1 MPTAAKARYPP
12 RMRRIERLINLIA
25 ALLDSPRPMT
35 ADEIREQIAGYQGT
49 SQSAFRRNFE
59 RDKETL
65 RAMGIP
71 LELRTLDPFG
81 VDPDG
86 YTIPKDRYYLPELD
100 VEPDELAALRIAA
113 DAILGSNEIAEAGL
127 MKLAAE
133 SDGLPAAGPR
143 IAWAA
148 DLAAEQPLLAAVYTA
163 VAERETIRFAYRAS
177 GQDEARDRT
186 VEPYSL
192 VHRRGHWYIVGRDID
207 RDAVRAFKVERVAGS
222 ITPTGGT
229 YSVPESFDA
238 AAHLGGEAWEVGPD
252 EPEPATVRFSP
263 GMRWWAEQ
271 NLHGS
276 AQREAPGGG
285 LDVDLPVS
293 NLDALISWVIG
304 FAGEVQ
310 IVTPESA
317 RDQMR
322 AHLRKWAGSRS

>member
-1 MPTAAKARYPP
+1 MPTATQLRDPP

-35 ADEIREQIAGYQGT
+35 AEEIRESIAGYQGT
-49 SQSAFRRNFE
+49 SQTAFRRNFE

-71 LELRTLDPFG
+71 LEVRQLDPFG

-86 YTIPKDRYYLPELD
+86 YTIPKERYYLPELD
-100 VEPDELAALRIAA
+100 LEPDELAALRIAA

-148 DLAAEQPLLAAVYTA
+148 DLVAEQPVLAAAYTA
-163 VAERETIRFAYRAS
+163 VADRKTIRFSYQRAGEDTS
-177 GQDEARDRT
+177 RERT

-192 VHRRGHWYIVGRDID
+192 VHRKGHWYVIGRDVG
-207 RDAVRAFKVERVAGS
+207 RDAVRAFKVSRVAGPL
-222 ITPTGGT
+222 TMTGEN
-229 YSVPESFDA
+229 YRVPETFDA

-252 EPEPATVRFSP
+252 DPETATVRFSP
-263 GMRWWAEQ
+263 NMRWWAEQ
-271 NLHGS
+271 NLGDVARRDVS
-276 AQREAPGGG
+276 GGG
-285 LDVDLPVS
+285 LDVDLPVA
-293 NLDALISWVIG
+293 NLDALVSWVIG

-310 IVTPESA
+310 IITPESA
-317 RDQMR
+317 RTHMR
-322 AHLRKWAGSRS
+322 THLRKWAGKKP